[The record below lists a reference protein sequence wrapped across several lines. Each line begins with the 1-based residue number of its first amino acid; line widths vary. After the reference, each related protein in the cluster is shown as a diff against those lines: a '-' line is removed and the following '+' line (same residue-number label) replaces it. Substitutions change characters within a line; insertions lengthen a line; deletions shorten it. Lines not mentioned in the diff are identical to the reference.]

1 MGIGFQEYWDLFVS
15 SLPKLMSGT
24 GLTLELVVISLAI
37 GGILAIPIA
46 LARVSRNPLLWAPA
60 YGYIFFFRGTPLLVQ
75 IFLIYYG
82 SGQFNEF
89 LDGIGLWSILKNA
102 YWCAIIALSLNTA
115 GYTAEIL
122 RGGIQSVP
130 HGEVEAARAAGMSRS
145 LIYRR
150 IIFPRA
156 YRIALPAY
164 GNEIIYM
171 IKGSAL
177 VSFIALFDLM
187 GWTRAIVARTF
198 ALEVYVYAGVIYLV
212 LVYGVSTLIRLL
224 EYRLSPDLRPPP
236 DATADAVTVKPSP
249 TETVVIGR

>member
-1 MGIGFQEYWDLFVS
+1 MSLAFQDYWDLFVT
-15 SLPKLMSGT
+15 SLPKLAAGT
-24 GLTLELVVISLAI
+24 ALTLELVVISLLI

-46 LARVSRNPLLWAPA
+46 LARVSRNPALWAPA

-75 IFLIYYG
+75 IFLIYFG
-82 SGQFNEF
+82 SGQFRHV
-89 LDGIGLWSILKNA
+89 LDDIGLWSILREA
-102 YWCAIIALSLNTA
+102 YWCAIITLSLNTA
-115 GYTAEIL
+115 AYTAEIL

-150 IIFPRA
+150 VIFPRA

-164 GNEIIYM
+164 GNEIIFM

-187 GWTRAIVARTF
+187 GWTRAIVARSF
-198 ALEVYVYAGVIYLV
+198 ALEVYVYAAVIYLV
-212 LVYGVSTLIRLL
+212 LVYGVSKLIKYL

-236 DATADAVTVKPSP
+236 DTQAEAGTVKPNPADS
-249 TETVVIGR
+249 VVIGR